1 MAPTSRQDDERAGSG
16 INLPWA
22 QSERPVPRIVLRP
35 LQAYL
40 QTSSASAVVLLLAV
54 IVAIVWANSPWRD
67 AYERLWTT
75 PISLHVGARHISED
89 LRHAVTDGL
98 MALFFV
104 VVGLEIKRE
113 LVTGELQH
121 WRAAS
126 VPIVGAI
133 GGMVVPALI
142 YVGVNRG
149 TTDVRGWGVPM
160 ATDIAIALAV
170 LTLAARHA
178 PTDLRPFL
186 LTLAIVD
193 DIGAIVIIALFYSE
207 GVEWPAIAAAVVIIL
222 AIVGLQRIHV
232 RATAVYL
239 VLGTCLWFAMF
250 ESGVQATLAGV
261 ILGLLTPVRPFQ
273 RPRHVSEEAR
283 RTADETVDDP
293 RPPDADAD
301 SWMRL
306 SWLSREAVSPLAR
319 VEHTLLPWT
328 SFVVL
333 PLFALANSGIRL
345 SASVLRDAMGS
356 RVTLGIVL
364 GLVVGKLVGV
374 WGAASI
380 ATRAGHGSL
389 PTGATSRDLVGVGQV
404 AGIGFTVALFIAELA
419 FGEGSASL
427 AEAKIGVFAASLLSG
442 VFGFFFLQIGRREAR
457 AGLDGPR

>member
-126 VPIVGAI
+126 VPIIGAI

-293 RPPDADAD
+293 
-301 SWMRL
+301 
-306 SWLSREAVSPLAR
+306 
-319 VEHTLLPWT
+319 
-328 SFVVL
+328 VL
-333 PLFALANSGIRL
+333 PTRTPTPGCDSRGCPGRL
-345 SASVLRDAMGS
+345 CPPSRGSSTRSCHGRASSSCRCSLWRTRGSDSLRASCEM
-356 RVTLGIVL
+356 R
-364 GLVVGKLVGV
+364 
-374 WGAASI
+374 WGAASPSGSSSGWSSERWSACGGLRRSPGER
-380 ATRAGHGSL
+380 ATD
-389 PTGATSRDLVGVGQV
+389 PSRPEPPPEIWWG
-404 AGIGFTVALFIAELA
+404 
-419 FGEGSASL
+419 
-427 AEAKIGVFAASLLSG
+427 
-442 VFGFFFLQIGRREAR
+442 
-457 AGLDGPR
+457 